1 MHTTDSADW
10 IDLQQSGLIFFFY
23 FFFLNNQKTIE
34 KNKHGTS
41 VTLQL

>member
-10 IDLQQSGLIFFFY
+10 IDLQQSGLIFFFT
-23 FFFLNNQKTIE
+23 FFLNNQKTIE